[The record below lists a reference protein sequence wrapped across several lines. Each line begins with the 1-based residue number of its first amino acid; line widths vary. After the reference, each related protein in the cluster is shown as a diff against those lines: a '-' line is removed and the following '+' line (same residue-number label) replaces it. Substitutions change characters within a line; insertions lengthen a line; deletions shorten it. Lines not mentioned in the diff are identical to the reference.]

1 MPYLSSLLSTVAV
14 GILMASIIEALVLS
28 WRKPGS
34 YDWASMGVSVSDM
47 IIRNL
52 LRYFLPAAFVV
63 TVSDWLW
70 DHRIATV
77 PLDNFASFFLLFIGQ
92 EFCYYWYHRAGH
104 RVRWFWL
111 SHGIHHSS
119 NSLSLAAAYRLSWTA
134 GYTGVVFFFLP
145 LVWLGFS
152 VQVVLACLVLNLLY
166 QFWLHATWIPR
177 LGWLELVINTPS
189 SHRVHH
195 ASNVEYLDGN
205 YGGVLILFD
214 RLFGTY
220 IPESKTVAISYGW
233 VEPIKTLNVFKL
245 QFTPWQQL
253 FKDLR
258 TAKSVREVVGLIC
271 MPPGWRADGL
281 GNTTDNL
288 RHGAVI
294 STPQATATATA
305 AVTDK

>member
-1 MPYLSSLLSTVAV
+1 MPYLSALLSTVAV
-14 GILMASIIEALVLS
+14 GILIASIIEALVLS

-47 IIRNL
+47 IIRNI

-77 PLDNFASFFLLFIGQ
+77 PLDNVVSFFLLFIGQ

-119 NSLSLAAAYRLSWTA
+119 NTLSLAAAYRLSWTA

-145 LVWLGFS
+145 LVWLGFP
-152 VQVVLACLVLNLLY
+152 VQVVLACLVLNLFY

-177 LGWLELVINTPS
+177 LGWLELVLNTPS

-205 YGGVLILFD
+205 YGGVLIIFD

-245 QFTPWQQL
+245 QATPWIQL

-258 TAKSVREVVGLIC
+258 TARSVREVAGLLC
-271 MPPGWRADGL
+271 MPPGWRANGL

-288 RHGAVI
+288 RHGAVMAAAQA
-294 STPQATATATA
+294 PVATAVA
-305 AVTDK
+305 DK